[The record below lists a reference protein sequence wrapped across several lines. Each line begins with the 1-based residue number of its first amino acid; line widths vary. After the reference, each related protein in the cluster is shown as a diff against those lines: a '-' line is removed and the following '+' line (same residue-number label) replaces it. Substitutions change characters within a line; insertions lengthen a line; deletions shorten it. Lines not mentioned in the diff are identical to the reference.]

1 MEFLTYDL
9 KVAVLIA
16 VFYMFYRLL
25 LSRETFHRVTRIVLL
40 ATAVASFVLPLCIIT
55 LHKTVVVSEDAGSVT
70 LDYLGPVVAEMA
82 EVAEPTTPL
91 WQTLA
96 VVVFFA
102 GMALVMGHTLLALLK
117 VWRLISRSERH
128 RQPDGT
134 TICVT
139 EGDVSPFS
147 WMNYIVLSRSD
158 YEVQDP
164 SVLAHER
171 GHIRQHHSADVLL
184 VDILTALQWFNP
196 AMWMLRQDLRAIHE
210 YEADAAVLSQG
221 INMRQYQYLLIQ
233 KAVAT
238 CGYSVANG
246 ITHST
251 LKNRINM
258 MLTHKKT
265 NRASWLKLLAL
276 LPIVGVT
283 LALNAETANYYVYS
297 DTQQQQQKKV
307 VKKGRKDAQVKMSDT
322 TIEVKAEA
330 EPADDRPYALHAVVD
345 QYGRITGFSNEGKPD
360 PRQPLEFTIGRI
372 FFDDRVATLEEVK
385 NHKSLGYE
393 LYEIIH
399 RPNSAGD
406 PKWNYKD
413 KEGILVFR
421 QAKQEAKDAP
431 KLIFGESNGP
441 EPLLVLDGKVV
452 TQAQVKALDQSSI
465 DHVNVMKNEEALKVY
480 AKHFNADTSHGII
493 FINTKEY
500 VKKGGSKELVSVR
513 VEAKK
518 PKEDIPTATGTFT
531 PTATGSFT
539 PNASADGDVFNVVE
553 HMPEFPGGMGEMM
566 KYLSMNVRYP
576 EAAQKACTHGRVMVS
591 FIVETDGTI
600 SNAHV
605 QKGVSEELDQEA
617 LRVIKNMPKWKPGMQ
632 SGKAVR
638 VKYTIPIS
646 FRLNSQKEEPKEKAE
661 GSVITVVGY

>member
-25 LSRETFHRVTRIVLL
+25 LSRETFHRVNRIVLL

-70 LDYLGPVVAEMA
+70 LYDLGPVVAEMA

-102 GMALVMGHTLLALLK
+102 GMALVLGHTLLALLK

-158 YEVQDP
+158 YEAQDP

-233 KAVAT
+233 KAVAA

-258 MLTHKKT
+258 MLTNKKT
-265 NRASWLKLLAL
+265 NRASWLKLLAM
-276 LPIVGVT
+276 LPIVGT
-283 LALNAETANYYVYS
+283 ALALNAETVNDYVYE
-297 DTQQQQQKKV
+297 DTQEQPQKKI
-307 VKKGRKDAQVKMSDT
+307 VKKGHKAAQVKLNDK
-322 TIEVKAEA
+322 TIEVKAAPAAAEEKSKTA
-330 EPADDRPYALHAVVD
+330 EPQEKKQSP
-345 QYGRITGFSNEGKPD
+345 
-360 PRQPLEFTIGRI
+360 
-372 FFDDRVATLEEVK
+372 
-385 NHKSLGYE
+385 
-393 LYEIIH
+393 II
-399 RPNSAGD
+399 
-406 PKWNYKD
+406 
-413 KEGILVFR
+413 V
-421 QAKQEAKDAP
+421 
-431 KLIFGESNGP
+431 GEPIGP
-441 EPLLVLDGKVV
+441 EPLIVINGKAA
-452 TQAQVKALDQSSI
+452 TMQQLKALDPEEIDNLSI
-465 DHVNVMKNEEALKVY
+465 IKNEEALKLY
-480 AKHFNADTSHGII
+480 AEHFKADTSNGIL
-493 FINTKEY
+493 FVNTKEY
-500 VKKGGSKELVSVR
+500 VKNGKKELVSVN
-513 VEAKK
+513 VTAKK
-518 PKEDIPTATGTFT
+518 PQEDHPTAIGTFT
-531 PTATGSFT
+531 PDT
-539 PNASADGDVFNVVE
+539 PETHNDAFNVVE
-553 HMPEFPGGMGEMM
+553 QMPEFPGGAVEMM
-566 KYLSMNVRYP
+566 KFLNENVKYP
-576 EAAQKACTHGRVMVS
+576 EAAEKTGTQGRVIVQ
-591 FIVETDGTI
+591 FIVEADGSIT
-600 SNAHV
+600 NV
-605 QKGVSEELDQEA
+605 KVLKNVSDEIDAEA
-617 LRVIKNMPKWKPGMQ
+617 VRVINAMPKWKPGSQ
-632 SGKAVR
+632 SGKPVR
-638 VKYTIPIS
+638 VKYTIPVT
-646 FRLNSQKEEPKEKAE
+646 FRLS
-661 GSVITVVGY
+661 